1 LGYYLLDTQY
11 PLSYAAAFK
20 KRNRIYGLG
29 GIHLAAD
36 PDKFVIDE
44 IDFDRY
50 ASYRHDSGPALK
62 WECLFVLPEW
72 QRVWWREF
80 GGRSRLSILCARRQ
94 GELIGIAPLMVNGQ
108 RASFI
113 GGADVCDYFDFIVSP
128 AQAADF
134 FNRLLDHLKQ
144 HGIAELDLG
153 PLRPESTVISH
164 LARVV
169 EHRGGK
175 FSLTPQDVA
184 LELELP
190 GTWDE
195 YLGMLKGKQRHEV
208 KRKLRRLHEAGD
220 INFRLVEDAGEIPQ
234 QMTVFFEL
242 FKASSDQKAAFMTA
256 QMASFF
262 QALAIAMAASK
273 ILKLYILEF
282 NAAPVAAS
290 MCFDFNATLHLYNS
304 GYDPRFSALSVGLLC
319 KVLSI
324 KDGIERGCKTYDF
337 LKGAEIYKYRLGG
350 REVALQKCRI
360 QL

>member
-1 LGYYLLDTQY
+1 MGYYLLDTQY

-164 LARVV
+164 LARVA
-169 EHRGGK
+169 EQRGCK

-220 INFRLVEDAGEIPQ
+220 INFRLVEDAGEILKQ
-234 QMTVFFEL
+234 LTVFFEL
-242 FKASSDQKAAFMTA
+242 FKTSSDQKAAFMTA

-262 QALAIAMAASK
+262 QALAIAMAESK

-324 KDGIERGCKTYDF
+324 KDGIESGCKTYDF

-350 REVALQKCRI
+350 REVPLVGCRI
-360 QL
+360 EL